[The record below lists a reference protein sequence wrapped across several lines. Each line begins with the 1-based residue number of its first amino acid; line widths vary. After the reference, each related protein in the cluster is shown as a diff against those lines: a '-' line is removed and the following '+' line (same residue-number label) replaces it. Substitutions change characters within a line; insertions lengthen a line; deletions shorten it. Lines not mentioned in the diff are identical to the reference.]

1 MILKSWDKLPDE
13 MKNPDV
19 KKYYDLLIQK
29 KGSLFIKRCFDF
41 FVSLLLL
48 IILLPVFLILALL
61 IAADSKGPVFFKQNR
76 VTQYNRC
83 FKIFKFRTMVQNADR
98 IGSQV
103 TLKDDKR
110 ITRVG
115 KFLRKY
121 RLDELPQLINV
132 LIGDM
137 SFVGTRPEVLKYTQE
152 YTPEMRATLLMPAGV
167 TSFASIAYKDEEK
180 LLAENEDTDQIYID
194 VILPEKMKY
203 NLQYIVDFSFSYDLK
218 LMWKTIFAVMKD

>member
-1 MILKSWDKLPDE
+1 